1 MGRRGVII
9 GLTLALLAPG
19 LAQAEDKPPVKL
31 TKVFPYLDKYLAI
44 PPNQRDH
51 FALGYVI
58 QVDGKPAVGVNAAIL
73 EADGRRTP
81 LAMNAEGAVTRLPTA
96 AQLASAS
103 FTANAPPKA
112 DFGVHMR
119 ISPSLP
125 PAQEYNPR
133 DLELA
138 VSQANAGMD
147 KVAGMMRFAVP
158 TLVGVS
164 FPGAGSGKAR
174 LADGRETPLPLTAG
188 APFYDPKLAPGATKI
203 VLAKAPTR
211 LAFKDNK

>member
-1 MGRRGVII
+1 MSRRGVII
-9 GLTLALLAPG
+9 GLTLALMAPG
-19 LAQAEDKPPVKL
+19 LALAADKLPVKL
-31 TKVFPYLDKYLAI
+31 SKVFPYLDKYLAI
-44 PPNQRDH
+44 PPDQRNH

-58 QVDGKPAVGVNAAIL
+58 QVNGKPATGMNAAIL

-81 LAMNAEGAVTRLPTA
+81 LPINAEGWVTKLPTA

-103 FTANAPPKA
+103 FTADAPPNP

-164 FPGAGSGKAR
+164 FLGAGSGKAR
-174 LADGRETPLPLTAG
+174 LADGREAALPVAAG
-188 APFYDPKLAPGATKI
+188 APYYDPKLAPGATKI
-203 VLAKAPTR
+203 LLAKAPTR